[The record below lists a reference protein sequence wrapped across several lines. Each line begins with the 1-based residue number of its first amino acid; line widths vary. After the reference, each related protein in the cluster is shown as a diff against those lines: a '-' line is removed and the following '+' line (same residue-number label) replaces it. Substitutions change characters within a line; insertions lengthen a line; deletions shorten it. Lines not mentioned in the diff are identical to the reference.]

1 MEELTHIIKKVVPK
15 PKYLFFDTE
24 TTGLL
29 PPCNDPINNALRFP
43 RIVQLSWDFCDVEKD
58 YIIKPDG
65 WVIPEAAS
73 RVHGI
78 TTAKAKE
85 VGIPIKQAL
94 TEFLTDFV
102 RSAKIIAHNAE
113 FDISIIISEITRLY
127 GISEGTRYQ
136 RYFQQAPIVD
146 TMLST
151 IDFVEATFA
160 DGSVGKFPKLEELYG
175 KLFNATF
182 PAHNAIEDVR
192 ALKRPLAS

>member
-1 MEELTHIIKKVVPK
+1 MPK

-29 PPCNDPINNALRFP
+29 PTCNDPINNALRFP

-127 GISEGTRYQ
+127 GIAEGTRYQ

-160 DGSVGKFPKLEELYG
+160 DGSVGKYPKLEELFH
-175 KLFNATF
+175 KLFKETF

-192 ALKRPLAS
+192 ALKSCYWELVKIKIL